1 MSEDNLTLKETAIA
15 MHECFTSFVE
25 AGFTRKEALE
35 LVKSMVGGAPK

>member
-15 MHECFTSFVE
+15 VHECFTSFLE

-35 LVKSMVGGAPK
+35 LVKSMVAGTQK